1 MLKVGLPGQGSS
13 AQGATSEIERPLL
26 SCFPFFLSHQSSGRL
41 ELCSNRVVL
50 MLSNSHTKP
59 AARPPQD
66 LPSCLHPLTVH
77 GSAALCCSHH
87 ALCCHRPSKTPAS
100 SQPQLRQGENSFILP
115 LFKTI
120 KYKSAQTTYVGQH
133 PELPLQPLLV

>member
-59 AARPPQD
+59 AAVLPRTSPVAFTRSRSMAQLHFAAATTHSLLPATHCAATAPPKHPPAASHSSD
-66 LPSCLHPLTVH
+66 KVKTASYYHCLKQLSTN
-77 GSAALCCSHH
+77 
-87 ALCCHRPSKTPAS
+87 
-100 SQPQLRQGENSFILP
+100 QPKP
-115 LFKTI
+115 
-120 KYKSAQTTYVGQH
+120 H
-133 PELPLQPLLV
+133 M